1 MQNKGFVKFFA
12 ILLTV
17 VCLFYISFSVV
28 TNHFESKY
36 EEMAATDQQAAD
48 RYMDSLL
55 NNKVYCGIWT
65 LKE

>member
-17 VCLFYISFSVV
+17 VCLFYISFSLV

-48 RYMDSLL
+48 RYMDSL
-55 NNKVYCGIWT
+55 
-65 LKE
+65 